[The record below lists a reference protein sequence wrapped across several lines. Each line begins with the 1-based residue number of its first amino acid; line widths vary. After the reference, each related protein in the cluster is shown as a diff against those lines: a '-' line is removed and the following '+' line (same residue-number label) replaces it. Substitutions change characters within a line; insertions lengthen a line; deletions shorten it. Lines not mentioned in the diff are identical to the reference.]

1 MRCADVRRTVYLFL
15 DGSLD
20 EPAKIDFT
28 THIHDCPLCDTRTR
42 VQQRI
47 RIFIMKRLQRP
58 ESAPERLKQRLVR
71 TFRAMKAGWA

>member
-1 MRCADVRRTVYLFL
+1 MRCDDVRRTVYLFL

-20 EPAKIDFT
+20 EPTQVDFT
-28 THIHDCPLCDTRTR
+28 AHIRICIPCDTRTR

-47 RIFIMKRLQRP
+47 RVFIMKRLRRP
-58 ESAPERLKQRLVR
+58 DSAPERLKQRLVR